1 MEIIIFAAGFILG
14 GIAVFLP
21 FYMSRK
27 SESAAKDA
35 ILEQMKLYFENT
47 ANRVIKDSSAQLSE
61 RNSEKLEEFFN
72 RFKDRIEDFEK
83 LAKENLKQN
92 QKNF

>member
-72 RFKDRIEDFEK
+72 RFKTG
-83 LAKENLKQN
+83 LKILKSL
-92 QKNF
+92 QKKT